1 MIQVSSLSC
10 PGLVTDTINLSQHS
24 FLLSLNS
31 TLETFLIAFEMDQA
45 SLVVDSQESTS
56 NAGDLGLIPGLG
68 RSPGGGSGNPLQYA
82 CWEIPWTEEPQGLQ
96 SRGHKKLDMTEVT

>member
-24 FLLSLNS
+24 FLLSLNP

-68 RSPGGGSGNPLQYA
+68 RSPGGGSGNPLQYS
-82 CWEIPWTEEPQGLQ
+82 GLENPHGQ
-96 SRGHKKLDMTEVT
+96 RSLAPSTVALGSQRVRHD

>member
-68 RSPGGGSGNPLQYA
+68 RSPGGGSGNPLQYSGL
-82 CWEIPWTEEPQGLQ
+82 ENPHRQRSLEGYSPW
-96 SRGHKKLDMTEVT
+96 DN